1 MALASVKLELLTGQA
16 ERAAKNYT
24 KKINELSKKFQN
36 VQDKSNKAGN
46 RIQKFGRQSQT
57 ASRGVGKLGAAVKNL
72 LLGLAVI
79 QSARFVIFK
88 TAELESQRKSLEV
101 LTGSL
106 KTTNKIIGELQA
118 FGAVTPFTSTELIE
132 TTKRLKAFGVETDKL
147 VATTK
152 RLADVTGATG
162 AELNG
167 VATAYGQ
174 IQAKGKLQTE
184 ELLQLQER
192 GIDVATELKD
202 MYNMTGIEFS
212 DALRKGQISAE
223 AVEVA
228 FDRLTSKGGKYFG
241 GAIAQSETLNGK
253 WSTFMDNVSTLAR
266 EIGDRLTPAMKDFL
280 DMANKALGTIN
291 KLFTSDFQQ
300 NLTKKR
306 SALFTPGGTTGD
318 VQDLTKFIG
327 GVSSQGLDVNAI
339 DHIVSQIS
347 GTQDQVANVGS
358 NINKSRMF
366 GVTNKEDEA
375 FLKFQQTARL
385 KINELLLRKQEI
397 LKENAK
403 IENSGETGTG
413 TGTGTGTS
421 GVPALL
427 GGDGVDMD
435 KLTSELEKRVK
446 HITAQKELYES
457 MMTTLER
464 KNELLTAGDEFEK
477 SKLIAG
483 HEYEDTLKDILKIE
497 DKTKQEAA
505 IKLAMQ
511 AKTNELKK
519 IEGDIAAINAKK
531 AAEALEKEKE
541 QRKQIADMLAN
552 ETTNAIMG
560 LIDGTKSLGE
570 SLAGIAK
577 QLASMFLNKALGS
590 SGFFGGLLGAAEGG
604 YMANGIRPFAAGGMA
619 TKPTLGLVGEAG
631 EDEYIIPAS
640 KMAQSMQRY
649 SAGARGESVIPGT
662 GQSSA
667 GGGANA
673 QTTVNYSGPVI
684 NFNSEEFVPKSA
696 IGQIINS
703 AASRGA
709 KAGEAR
715 TLSSLQNSRSKRQ
728 GIGL

>member
-1 MALASVKLELLTGQA
+1 
-16 ERAAKNYT
+16 
-24 KKINELSKKFQN
+24 
-36 VQDKSNKAGN
+36 
-46 RIQKFGRQSQT
+46 
-57 ASRGVGKLGAAVKNL
+57 
-72 LLGLAVI
+72 
-79 QSARFVIFK
+79 
-88 TAELESQRKSLEV
+88 
-101 LTGSL
+101 
-106 KTTNKIIGELQA
+106 
-118 FGAVTPFTSTELIE
+118 
-132 TTKRLKAFGVETDKL
+132 
-147 VATTK
+147 
-152 RLADVTGATG
+152 
-162 AELNG
+162 
-167 VATAYGQ
+167 
-174 IQAKGKLQTE
+174 
-184 ELLQLQER
+184 
-192 GIDVATELKD
+192 
-202 MYNMTGIEFS
+202 MTGTEFS

-228 FDRLTSKGGKYFG
+228 FDRLTSKGGKYFE

-253 WSTFMDNVSTLAR
+253 WSTFIDNVSTLAR
-266 EIGDRLTPAMKDFL
+266 EIGDVLTPVMKDALTMAIDMLKSINASIAAMQMTREKQKEITSKATGMVSTAMKEQGVHGFSLRQKDISVEHGGETFTGAPAKVKSL
-280 DMANKALGTIN
+280 LEN
-291 KLFTSDFQQ
+291 KLVNEEIANILKQQ
-300 NLTKKR
+300 LE
-306 SALFTPGGTTGD
+306 
-318 VQDLTKFIG
+318 
-327 GVSSQGLDVNAI
+327 
-339 DHIVSQIS
+339 
-347 GTQDQVANVGS
+347 TQ
-358 NINKSRMF
+358 
-366 GVTNKEDEA
+366 E
-375 FLKFQQTARL
+375 
-385 KINELLLRKQEI
+385 KINAATK
-397 LKENAK
+397 
-403 IENSGETGTG
+403 GETGTG
-413 TGTGTGTS
+413 TGTGETKP
-421 GVPALL
+421 VAPPLL

-477 SKLIAG
+477 SKLMAG

-531 AAEALEKEKE
+531 AKEALEKEKE

-560 LIDGTKSLGE
+560 LIDGTKTLGQT
-570 SLAGIAK
+570 LAGIAK

-590 SGFFGGLLGAAEGG
+590 SGFFGGLLDTKAEGG

-619 TKPTLGLVGEAG
+619 TRPTLGLVGEAG

-673 QTTVNYSGPVI
+673 QTTVNYSGPI
-684 NFNSEEFVPKSA
+684 LNFNSEEFVPKSA

-703 AASRGA
+703 AASKGA
-709 KAGEAR
+709 AAGEAR
-715 TLSSLQNSRSKRQ
+715 TMSTLRNSRGARSR
-728 GIGL
+728 IGM

>member
-16 ERAAKNYT
+16 ERAAKKLQT
-24 KKINELSKKFQN
+24 RTNELSKKFQN

-57 ASRGVGKLGAAVKNL
+57 ASRGVNKLGAAVKNL

-192 GIDVATELKD
+192 GIDVATELKE

-253 WSTFMDNVSTLAR
+253 WSTFMDNVDTLAR

-280 DMANKALGTIN
+280 DMANKALSTIN

-306 SALFTPGGTTGD
+306 AALFTAGGTTGD

-347 GTQDQVANVGS
+347 GTQNQVANVGA
-358 NINKSRMF
+358 NINKSRIF

-397 LKENAK
+397 LKENAN
-403 IENSGETGTG
+403 IEKSGETGTG
-413 TGTGTGTS
+413 TGTS
-421 GVPALL
+421 GIPALL

-477 SKLIAG
+477 SKLMAG

-531 AAEALEKEKE
+531 AKEALEKEKE

-560 LIDGTKSLGE
+560 LIDGTKTLGQT
-570 SLAGIAK
+570 LAGIAK

-590 SGFFGGLLGAAEGG
+590 SGFFGGLLNTKAEGG
-604 YMANGIRPFAAGGMA
+604 YMANGIRPFAAGGIA
-619 TKPTLGLVGEAG
+619 TRPTLGLVGEAG

-662 GQSSA
+662 GQSSS

-673 QTTVNYSGPVI
+673 QTTVNYSGPI
-684 NFNSEEFVPKSA
+684 LNFNSEEFVPKSA

-703 AASRGA
+703 AAARGA

-715 TLSSLQNSRSKRQ
+715 TLSSLQNSRSRRSN
-728 GIGL
+728 IGL

>member
-16 ERAAKNYT
+16 ERAAKKLQT
-24 KKINELSKKFQN
+24 RTNELSKKFQN

-57 ASRGVGKLGAAVKNL
+57 ASRGVNKLGAAVKNL

-192 GIDVATELKD
+192 GIDVATELKE

-253 WSTFMDNVSTLAR
+253 WSTFMDNVDTLAR

-280 DMANKALGTIN
+280 DMANKALSTIN

-306 SALFTPGGTTGD
+306 AALFTAGGTTGD

-347 GTQDQVANVGS
+347 GTQNQVANVGA
-358 NINKSRMF
+358 NINKSRIF

-397 LKENAK
+397 LKENAN
-403 IENSGETGTG
+403 IEKSGETGTG
-413 TGTGTGTS
+413 TGTS
-421 GVPALL
+421 GIPALL

-477 SKLIAG
+477 SKLMAG

-531 AAEALEKEKE
+531 AKEALEKEKE

-560 LIDGTKSLGE
+560 LIDGTKTLGQT
-570 SLAGIAK
+570 LAGIAK

-590 SGFFGGLLGAAEGG
+590 SGFFGGLLNTKAEGG
-604 YMANGIRPFAAGGMA
+604 YMANGIRPFAAGGIA
-619 TKPTLGLVGEAG
+619 TRPTLGLVGEAG

-649 SAGARGESVIPGT
+649 SAGARGDSVIPGT

-673 QTTVNYSGPVI
+673 QTTVNYSGPI
-684 NFNSEEFVPKSA
+684 LNFNSEEFVPKSA

-715 TLSSLQNSRSKRQ
+715 TLSSLQNSRSRRQ

>member
-16 ERAAKNYT
+16 ERAAKKLQT
-24 KKINELSKKFQN
+24 RTNELSKKFQN

-57 ASRGVGKLGAAVKNL
+57 ASRGVNKLGAAVKNL

-192 GIDVATELKD
+192 GIDVATELKE

-253 WSTFMDNVSTLAR
+253 WSTFMDNVDTLAR

-280 DMANKALGTIN
+280 DMANKALSTIN

-306 SALFTPGGTTGD
+306 AALFTAGGTTGD

-347 GTQDQVANVGS
+347 GTQNQVANVGA
-358 NINKSRMF
+358 NINKSRIF

-397 LKENAK
+397 LKENAN
-403 IENSGETGTG
+403 IEKSGETGTG
-413 TGTGTGTS
+413 TGTS
-421 GVPALL
+421 GIPALL

-477 SKLIAG
+477 SKLMAG

-531 AAEALEKEKE
+531 AKEALEKEKE

-560 LIDGTKSLGE
+560 LIDGTKTLGQT
-570 SLAGIAK
+570 LAGIAK

-590 SGFFGGLLGAAEGG
+590 SGFFGGLLNTKAEGG
-604 YMANGIRPFAAGGMA
+604 YMANGIRPFAAGGIA
-619 TKPTLGLVGEAG
+619 TRPTLGLVGEAG

-662 GQSSA
+662 GQSSS

-673 QTTVNYSGPVI
+673 QTTVNYSGPI
-684 NFNSEEFVPKSA
+684 LNFNSEEFVPKSA

-703 AASRGA
+703 AAARGA

-715 TLSSLQNSRSKRQ
+715 TLSSLQNSRSRRQ

>member
-1 MALASVKLELLTGQA
+1 VALASVKLELLTGQA
-16 ERAAKNYT
+16 ERAAKKLQT
-24 KKINELSKKFQN
+24 RTNELSKKFQN

-57 ASRGVGKLGAAVKNL
+57 ASRGVNKLGAAVKNL

-192 GIDVATELKD
+192 GIDVATELKE

-253 WSTFMDNVSTLAR
+253 WSTFMDNVDTLAR

-280 DMANKALGTIN
+280 DMANKALSTIN

-306 SALFTPGGTTGD
+306 AALFTAGGTTGD

-347 GTQDQVANVGS
+347 GTQNQVANVGA
-358 NINKSRMF
+358 NINKSRIF

-397 LKENAK
+397 LKENAN
-403 IENSGETGTG
+403 IEKSGETGTG
-413 TGTGTGTS
+413 TGTS
-421 GVPALL
+421 GIPALL

-477 SKLIAG
+477 SKLMAG

-531 AAEALEKEKE
+531 AKEALEKEKE

-560 LIDGTKSLGE
+560 LIDGTKTLGQT
-570 SLAGIAK
+570 LAGIAK

-590 SGFFGGLLGAAEGG
+590 SGFFGGLLNTKAEGG
-604 YMANGIRPFAAGGMA
+604 YMANGIRPFAAGGIA
-619 TKPTLGLVGEAG
+619 TRPTLGLVGEAG

-662 GQSSA
+662 GQSSS

-673 QTTVNYSGPVI
+673 QTTVNYSGPI
-684 NFNSEEFVPKSA
+684 LNFNSEEFVPKSA

-715 TLSSLQNSRSKRQ
+715 TLSSLQNSRSRRQ

>member
-16 ERAAKNYT
+16 ERAAKKLQT
-24 KKINELSKKFQN
+24 RTNELSKKFQN

-57 ASRGVGKLGAAVKNL
+57 ASRGVNKLGAAVKNL

-192 GIDVATELKD
+192 GIDVATELKE

-253 WSTFMDNVSTLAR
+253 WSTFMDNVDTLAR

-280 DMANKALGTIN
+280 DMANKALSTIN

-306 SALFTPGGTTGD
+306 AALFTAGGTTGD

-347 GTQDQVANVGS
+347 GTQNQVANVGA
-358 NINKSRMF
+358 NINKSRIF

-397 LKENAK
+397 LKENAN
-403 IENSGETGTG
+403 IEKSGETGTG
-413 TGTGTGTS
+413 TGTS
-421 GVPALL
+421 GIPALL

-477 SKLIAG
+477 SKLMAG

-531 AAEALEKEKE
+531 AKEALEKEKE

-560 LIDGTKSLGE
+560 LIDGTKTLGQT
-570 SLAGIAK
+570 LAGIAK

-590 SGFFGGLLGAAEGG
+590 SGFFGGLLNTKAEGG
-604 YMANGIRPFAAGGMA
+604 YMANGIRPFAAGGIA
-619 TKPTLGLVGEAG
+619 TRPTLGLVGEAG

-662 GQSSA
+662 GQSSS

-673 QTTVNYSGPVI
+673 QTTVNYSGPI
-684 NFNSEEFVPKSA
+684 LNFNSEEFVPKSA

-715 TLSSLQNSRSKRQ
+715 TLSSLQNSRSRRQ